1 VNETVVTLIGNV
13 ATDVRS
19 TTTQAGVPIS
29 SFRVASTTRRFER
42 GKGWIDLDT
51 LYVTVVCW
59 RALAENVAAALAK
72 GDPVV
77 VSGRLRMRQWTADDG
92 RAGTSV
98 ELEASTAGHDL
109 TRGVSRFS
117 RVRPRD
123 ADRPGRSEADDLAE
137 LVARE
142 PLVPLPADASLAT
155 AAVASVAAATP
166 AAALPAAAK
175 PGDAEPAEA
184 GPSVAEP
191 AAAHPADAPAPV
203 ETKPGPKTGGKSA
216 AAARA
221 RGQAAAGAAA

>member
-42 GKGWIDLDT
+42 GKGWTDLDT

-59 RALAENVAAALAK
+59 RALAENVAAAFAK

-123 ADRPGRSEADDLAE
+123 SDRPGRSEADDLAE
-137 LVARE
+137 QVARE
-142 PLVPLPADASLAT
+142 PLVPLPADPAPV
-155 AAVASVAAATP
+155 AVAQP
-166 AAALPAAAK
+166 AVTETA
-175 PGDAEPAEA
+175 DAETADAETA
-184 GPSVAEP
+184 DAETADAETP
-191 AAAHPADAPAPV
+191 DAPAPV
-203 ETKPGPKTGGKSA
+203 ETKPGSKTGGKSA
-216 AAARA
+216 PAARA
-221 RGQAAAGAAA
+221 RGSAAAGAAA